1 MSTLKT
7 DTIVGTGENNE
18 VTFINN
24 KMTGTASGSITL
36 PAEGGTVT
44 TNLQQGLTK
53 YWISFE
59 GRSTVS
65 THDSFN
71 HSTLTDNGTGD
82 FSVTRT
88 NPMNNLTYANGAM
101 SDFDSG
107 DSRVV
112 TVTSNQ
118 GSAARTTTAMRHALQ
133 DCQANG
139 HDPDHFSVLIFGDLA

>member
-1 MSTLKT
+1 MTSQLNV
-7 DTIVGTGENNE
+7 DTIKGNQ
-18 VTFINN
+18 
-24 KMTGTASGSITL
+24 TAGSITIQG
-36 PAEGGTVT
+36 EGSAT
-44 TNLQQGLTK
+44 TNLQQGICKAWYDVDGSGTAA
-53 YWISFE
+53 IN
-59 GRSTVS
+59 
-65 THDSFN
+65 DSLN
-71 HSTLTDNGTGD
+71 GSGLTDHGTGD
-82 FSVTRT
+82 FTITRT

-133 DCQANG
+133 DTSAGG

>member
-1 MSTLKT
+1 MASQLKV
-7 DTIVGTGENNE
+7 DTITGVSTAGSIVVTGEGNS
-18 VTFINN
+18 T
-24 KMTGTASGSITL
+24 
-36 PAEGGTVT
+36 T
-44 TNLQQGLTK
+44 TNLQQGLCKAWYDVDGSGTAA
-53 YWISFE
+53 IN
-59 GRSTVS
+59 
-65 THDSFN
+65 DSLN
-71 HSTLTDNGTGD
+71 GSSLTDHGTGD
-82 FSVTRT
+82 FTITRT
-88 NPMNNLTYANGAM
+88 NAMNNLTYANGAM

>member
-1 MSTLKT
+1 MASQLKV
-7 DTIVGTGENNE
+7 DTITG
-18 VTFINN
+18 VT
-24 KMTGTASGSITL
+24 TAGSITIQG
-36 PAEGGTVT
+36 EGSAT
-44 TNLQQGLTK
+44 TNLQQGICKAWYDVDGSGTAA
-53 YWISFE
+53 IN
-59 GRSTVS
+59 
-65 THDSFN
+65 DSLN
-71 HSTLTDNGTGD
+71 GSGLTDHGTGD
-82 FSVTRT
+82 FTITRT

-133 DCQANG
+133 DTSANG

>member
-1 MSTLKT
+1 MASQLKV
-7 DTIVGTGENNE
+7 DTITG
-18 VTFINN
+18 VT
-24 KMTGTASGSITL
+24 TAGSITIQG
-36 PAEGGTVT
+36 EGSAT
-44 TNLQQGLTK
+44 TNLQQGICKAWYDVDGSGTAA
-53 YWISFE
+53 IN
-59 GRSTVS
+59 
-65 THDSFN
+65 DSLN
-71 HSTLTDNGTGD
+71 GSGLTDHGTGD
-82 FSVTRT
+82 FTITRT

-133 DCQANG
+133 DTSAGG